1 MPQEKDVATEDHIR
15 CAAVALTTVFESL
28 GAEHQ
33 ALVAEAEKTSATER
47 RGTLTR
53 MTEDIAQ
60 TAHTVSASIV
70 ELATVRGLRDLDI
83 RMQFSMDAEGGDYSP
98 LLTLTGPSD
107 VLYDIV
113 NYLVEAAD
121 TLGRAY
127 KPTKKHPGLAVARCP
142 QQMKLV
148 FSSLSAA
155 LDAVCTD
162 LSTQDPEVAKDHAS
176 TRRLLTELEDRVC
189 ATVPSQGAS
198 LSAEE
203 VAAAIRTSPEV
214 ARAASAALAGLGGSR
229 PAALGTSSL

>member
-1 MPQEKDVATEDHIR
+1 M
-15 CAAVALTTVFESL
+15 
-28 GAEHQ
+28 
-33 ALVAEAEKTSATER
+33 
-47 RGTLTR
+47 
-53 MTEDIAQ
+53 
-60 TAHTVSASIV
+60 
-70 ELATVRGLRDLDI
+70 
-83 RMQFSMDAEGGDYSP
+83 
-98 LLTLTGPSD
+98 
-107 VLYDIV
+107 LYDIV

-142 QQMKLV
+142 QHMKLV
-148 FSSLSAA
+148 FPSLSAA

-176 TRRLLTELEDRVC
+176 IRRLLTELEDRVC

-203 VAAAIRTSPEV
+203 VAAEIRTSPEV